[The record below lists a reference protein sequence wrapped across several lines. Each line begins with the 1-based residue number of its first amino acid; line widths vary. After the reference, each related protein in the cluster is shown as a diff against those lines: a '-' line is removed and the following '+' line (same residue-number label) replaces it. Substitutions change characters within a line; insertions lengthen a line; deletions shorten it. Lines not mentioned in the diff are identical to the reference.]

1 MCQEYVIYNY
11 YMNFIITYVKDQN
24 YEASYS
30 FLGNLGRK
38 KNGFSIY
45 MMIRWARKPNT
56 MWCSSLI
63 PLGLG
68 FQRHVPFA
76 GLGFKA

>member
-38 KNGFSIY
+38 KRMLFNLFDD
-45 MMIRWARKPNT
+45 
-56 MWCSSLI
+56 SL
-63 PLGLG
+63 G
-68 FQRHVPFA
+68 
-76 GLGFKA
+76 

>member
-1 MCQEYVIYNY
+1 
-11 YMNFIITYVKDQN
+11 MNFIIICVKDQN

-30 FLGNLGRK
+30 FLGNLEYCL
-38 KNGFSIY
+38 IY
-45 MMIRWARKPNT
+45 LMIRWARKPNT

-76 GLGFKA
+76 GLDFKA